1 MRKKMEIYI
10 KTAENYQENEMK
22 IHSLKKKSKKS
33 VKKIYEKKQ
42 AIHKKKCKFHR
53 KLVANEWEK
62 NM

>member
-53 KLVANEWEK
+53 KLVANE
-62 NM
+62 

>member
-22 IHSLKKKSKKS
+22 IQFKKKSKKS
-33 VKKIYEKKQ
+33 VVKKIYEKKQ

-53 KLVANEWEK
+53 KLVANE
-62 NM
+62 